1 MIETKDEL
9 YQLLRKSDQ
18 ALEFFQNNAKGFFWM
33 WNPSQPEQVYLSPG
47 FWEHLG
53 YSQLSG
59 ITDMP
64 SWRAVIFP
72 EDALISE
79 QHTRRQ
85 LEEPNYRYTQVINY
99 LHRNGQT
106 VRMLSSGIT
115 VRDVEEEGPYVL
127 GSLEPI
133 TAEVFPVSNSSDI
146 NLEVFFETSE
156 SLLCVIDEGFSIK
169 RINDIWE
176 SRLQITRREMME
188 MNFLDFLHR
197 EDRRLAEE
205 YLRQLFA
212 GRPDAKFIGRV
223 MTDDAKKHIIEW
235 KAKASNELVYL
246 VGTEV
251 TEQVEVQ
258 RELVENR
265 NFIDKVL
272 KTLPGHI
279 FIYDLEKKQMTFSN
293 MGLTRYFD
301 RGELEVKLNDHSL
314 FGELLH
320 PDDRSNMARFI
331 FEMSTANDNEVVE
344 RIFRLIERGSI
355 IRYFRTHCLV
365 FKRNEQGK
373 VIQFCGK
380 ALDVTGLVYAE
391 NRLIESEERTR
402 ALLEHGGDLYV
413 VAAPT
418 ELKYVSPNVRRV
430 LGYTEQEY
438 RDISVEELVHPDDQ
452 PLRWNE
458 LQEPGSSL
466 LFEYRCKHKN
476 GHYVWMEAFGIN
488 LFHVE
493 AVQGMVF
500 NMRDITERKNIELA
514 VKRQGEQL
522 ERKNHELEQ
531 FAYIA
536 SHDLLEPIRTL
547 RSISDLLKAEY
558 QENLVGD
565 GLTYIDFIE
574 RSTER
579 MSQLITSLL
588 EYARIGKELNAAVVD
603 IEDLVTN
610 AVEDLKLV
618 IRETGADVVV
628 GSMPRMRVYP
638 IELRQVFQNILNN
651 ALKFRAKDR
660 TPRIEISHEPVAGG
674 ALFRIKD
681 NGIGIPAGSIERI
694 FKIFNRLHSRHEIEG
709 VGIGLAHSKKIVE
722 LHGGRIW
729 VESAVDK
736 GSSFCFIIP
745 EVTE

>member
-1 MIETKDEL
+1 MIALKDEL
-9 YQLLRKSDQ
+9 FLLLRKSDQ
-18 ALEFFQNNAKGFFWM
+18 ALEFFQENAKGYFWM
-33 WNPSQPEQVYLSPG
+33 WNPAKPDQVYLSPG
-47 FWEHLG
+47 FWKHLG
-53 YSQLSG
+53 YDKLSG

-79 QHTRRQ
+79 QHTRLQ
-85 LEEPNYRYTQVINY
+85 LENPAYRYQQVISY

-106 VRMLSSGIT
+106 VRMMSSGIT
-115 VRDVEEEGPYVL
+115 VHDVSGEGHYVI
-127 GSLEPI
+127 GSLEPLSL
-133 TAEVFPVSNSSDI
+133 EQPESLVKSDI

-156 SLLCVIDEGFSIK
+156 SLLCVIDEDFKIQ

-176 SRLQITRREMME
+176 NRLQISRKEMMSFS
-188 MNFLDFLHR
+188 FLDFLHR
-197 EDRRLAEE
+197 DDRRLAED
-205 YLRQLFA
+205 YIRQLFA
-212 GRPDAKFIGRV
+212 GRPDARFIGRV
-223 MTDDAKKHIIEW
+223 VSDDAKKHIIEW
-235 KAKASNELVYL
+235 KAKSANELVYL

-251 TEQVEVQ
+251 TEQVDVQ
-258 RELVENR
+258 KELVESR

-301 RGELEVKLNDHSL
+301 RGELETKLNNHSL

-331 FEMSTANDNEVVE
+331 FEMTSANDNEVVE
-344 RIFRLIERGSI
+344 RIFRLIEKGSV

-365 FKRNEQGK
+365 FKRNEEGK

-402 ALLEHGGDLYV
+402 ALLEHGGDLYI
-413 VAAPT
+413 VATPT
-418 ELKYVSPNVRRV
+418 ELKYLSPNVTRL

-438 RDISVEELVHPDDQ
+438 REIPIEELIHPDDQ

-458 LQEPGSSL
+458 LEEPGSSL

-493 AVQGMVF
+493 AVKAMVF

-514 VKRQGEQL
+514 IKRQGEQL

-579 MSQLITSLL
+579 MSELITSLL

-603 IEDLVTN
+603 VEDLVTN

-618 IRETGADVVV
+618 IRETGAEVKVRQ
-628 GSMPRMRVYP
+628 MPRMRVYP

-660 TPRIEISHEPVAGG
+660 IPKIEVQCSEFPGG
-674 ALFRIKD
+674 ALFRITD
-681 NGIGIPAGSIERI
+681 NGIGIPENAIDRI

-729 VESAVDK
+729 VESQIDK
-736 GSSFCFIIP
+736 GSSFCFTIP
-745 EVTE
+745 EVVE

>member
-9 YQLLRKSDQ
+9 FQLLRKSDQ
-18 ALEFFQNNAKGFFWM
+18 ALEFFQNNAKGFFWI
-33 WNPSQPEQVYLSPG
+33 WNPTQPDQVYLSPG

-53 YSQLSG
+53 YNQLSG

-85 LEEPNYRYTQVINY
+85 LEDPNYRYGQVINY

-106 VRMLSSGIT
+106 VRLLSSSIT
-115 VRDVEEEGPYVL
+115 VCDVEDEGPYLL
-127 GSLEPI
+127 GALEPI
-133 TAEVFPVSNSSDI
+133 GTEVIPVVNSSDI

-156 SLLCVIDEGFSIK
+156 SLLCVIDENFKIK
-169 RINDIWE
+169 RVNDIWE
-176 SRLQITRREMME
+176 SRLQITRKEMME
-188 MNFLDFLHR
+188 VNFLDFLHR
-197 EDRRLAEE
+197 EDRRLVDE

-223 MTDDAKKHIIEW
+223 ITDAAKKHIIEW
-235 KAKASNELVYL
+235 KAKASNEMLYL

-251 TEQVEVQ
+251 TEQVDVQ

-344 RIFRLIERGSI
+344 RIFRLIEKGSI

-413 VAAPT
+413 VASPN

-438 RDISVEELVHPDDQ
+438 RDIPVEELVHPDDQ

-466 LFEYRCKHKN
+466 LFEYRCKHKQ
-476 GHYVWMEAFGIN
+476 GHYIWMEAFGIN

-514 VKRQGEQL
+514 VIRQGEQL

-558 QENLVGD
+558 QENLEGD

-579 MSQLITSLL
+579 MSELITSLL
-588 EYARIGKELNAAVVD
+588 EYARIGKELNASVVD
-603 IEDLVTN
+603 VEDLVTN

-618 IRETGADVVV
+618 IRETGAELSV
-628 GSMPRMRVYP
+628 GAMPRMRIYP

-660 TPRIEISHEPVAGG
+660 LPKIVVQCEMIPGG
-674 ALFRIKD
+674 ALFRISD
-681 NGIGIPAGSIERI
+681 NGIGIAENSIDRI

-729 VESAVDK
+729 VESVLDK
-736 GSSFCFIIP
+736 GSTFCFTIQ
-745 EVTE
+745 EVAE